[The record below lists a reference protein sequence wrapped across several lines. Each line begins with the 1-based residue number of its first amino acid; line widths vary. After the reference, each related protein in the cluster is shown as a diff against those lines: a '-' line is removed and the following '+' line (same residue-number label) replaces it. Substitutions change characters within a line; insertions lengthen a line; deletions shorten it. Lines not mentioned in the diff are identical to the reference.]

1 MKLATL
7 CYLRRDNQTLMI
19 HRIKK
24 PGDMHR
30 GKWNGLGGKLE
41 PGESPEDCAR
51 REVEEE
57 SGLLVK
63 KMWLKGFLSFPG
75 FANDED
81 WYAFVFVIPEFEGQ
95 IIESAEGNLK
105 WIDNAV
111 LLQLNLWEGDRIFLP
126 WLDRPG
132 FFSGKFVYDDGKLI
146 EHSVCFYG

>member
-1 MKLATL
+1 MNLATL

-24 PGDMHR
+24 PGDMHM

-41 PGESPEDCAR
+41 SGESPEDCAR

-81 WYAFVFVIPEFEGQ
+81 WFDYRTLFGSSRVNETGI
-95 IIESAEGNLK
+95 
-105 WIDNAV
+105 
-111 LLQLNLWEGDRIFLP
+111 
-126 WLDRPG
+126 
-132 FFSGKFVYDDGKLI
+132 GKSSFKK
-146 EHSVCFYG
+146 